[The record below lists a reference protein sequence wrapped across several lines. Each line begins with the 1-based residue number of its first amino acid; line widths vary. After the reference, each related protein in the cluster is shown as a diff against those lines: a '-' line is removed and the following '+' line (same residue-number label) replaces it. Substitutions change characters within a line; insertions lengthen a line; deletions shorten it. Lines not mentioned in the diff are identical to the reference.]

1 MPKLSRDERDFEAIA
16 EALGRSALTIQND
29 YESAMRKIRWYLLR
43 NKDKRDE
50 LYEALTDLVNGANND
65 NQKYVDLSKQR
76 KNKHDSDY

>member
-16 EALGRSALTIQND
+16 EVLGLSALTIQND